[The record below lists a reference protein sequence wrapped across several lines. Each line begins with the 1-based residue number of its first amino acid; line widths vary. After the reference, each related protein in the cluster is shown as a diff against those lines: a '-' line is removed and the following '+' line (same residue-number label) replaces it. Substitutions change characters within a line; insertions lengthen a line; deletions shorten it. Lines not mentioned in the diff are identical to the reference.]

1 MLGYPTIYRKAFF
14 VNPGEGLWMQGK
26 RAQANDLRRNYRM
39 SKYQIMNPEN
49 GVLVL
54 IASQVF
60 E

>member
-1 MLGYPTIYRKAFF
+1 MR
-14 VNPGEGLWMQGK
+14 GK
-26 RAQANDLRRNYRM
+26 RARANDLRRNYRM
-39 SKYQIMNPEN
+39 SKYQIMNAEN